1 MKQNILKDII
11 GLFYP
16 ILCLGCNKLLLLNE
30 CILCSR
36 CRHEL
41 PFIESQIQLNEKFY
55 GRLELQYI
63 NAILTFQKEG
73 IVQKLIHHLK
83 YKNREMIGTFFADLY
98 LNHMIEIQKQYQFDY
113 IIPVPLHPKKLK
125 IRGYNQLSLFANKIS
140 QVTNIE
146 VLNNLLIK
154 NIHSETQTKKNLL
167 GRIEVKEDI
176 FILNPLMQTDP
187 FKGKHFLLIDD
198 VITTGTTLELCGN
211 VLLAIPDSKISIIV
225 MAASEY

>member
-1 MKQNILKDII
+1 MIQNIMKDII

-16 ILCLGCNKLLLLNE
+16 ILCLGCNKLLFSNE
-30 CILCSR
+30 CILCYK

-41 PFIESQIQLNEKFY
+41 PFIESQIQLREKFY

-63 NAILTFQKEG
+63 NAILAFHKEG
-73 IVQKLIHHLK
+73 IVQKLIHDLK
-83 YKNREMIGTFFADLY
+83 YKNREIVGTFFADLY

-125 IRGYNQLSLFANKIS
+125 VRGYNQLSFFANKIS
-140 QVTNIE
+140 QVINVE
-146 VLNNLLIK
+146 VMENLLIK

-167 GRIEVKEDI
+167 GRIEISEDI
-176 FILNPLMQTDP
+176 FILNPLTQIDH

-211 VLLAIPDSKISIIV
+211 VMLEIPNSKISILV